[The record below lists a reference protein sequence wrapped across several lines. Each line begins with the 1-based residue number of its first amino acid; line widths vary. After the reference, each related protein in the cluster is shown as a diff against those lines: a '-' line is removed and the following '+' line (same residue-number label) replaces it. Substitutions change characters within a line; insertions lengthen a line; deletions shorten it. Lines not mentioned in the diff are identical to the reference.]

1 MKEFKGIR
9 KNCLLTEFILLFIC
23 LGGCIAVLAIAGG
36 AGDGG
41 ITPLFVITLI
51 CTVVALISIFTP
63 NIKVSLCAIAA
74 AATFAL
80 IGFIAIISK
89 YDYPYACAIFI
100 FQIVAMFFDA
110 TRVADL
116 SLESE
121 FLTASAGVIATRIP
135 FEKID
140 YLYKGLCKSINFK
153 TAAGGMSFV
162 LTTNHD
168 ELYDLVLKKR
178 TEKFKVGQLA
188 SANEVQ
194 YVDPEELPEI

>member
-23 LGGCIAVLAIAGG
+23 LGGCIAVLAMAMVEE
-36 AGDGG
+36 
-41 ITPLFVITLI
+41 ITTFFVITLI

-63 NIKVSLCAIAA
+63 NIKVSLCAIGAA
-74 AATFAL
+74 AMFAL
-80 IGFIAIISK
+80 IGASVVIK
-89 YDYPYACAIFI
+89 YGYPYVYAIFI